1 MTALAHPTVA
11 DWSPRELVV
20 DRVAAHAIA
29 EARRIFVLQRQ
40 ARWKVA
46 RSTGAERQQKLRAL
60 GEAIARRRGEIAEAI
75 REDFGKHPTETE
87 ITEIQLTLTELK
99 DAAANVRR
107 WMKGRRVGTPMHL
120 FGTSSEIRY
129 EAKGVVLI
137 MAAWNFPFA
146 LIVAPLIAAIAAGN
160 CCILRPSEKVPA
172 SNRVLRR
179 IIAEVFNESE
189 VAIVEGSAAAADSLL
204 SLPFDHI
211 FFTGSTRVGHVV
223 MAAAARTLAS
233 VTLEL
238 GGKSP
243 AIVDETADVKLAAER
258 IAWGK
263 FLSAGQA
270 CVAPDYALVH
280 QSRVAEFVAAAK
292 QTVATFY
299 GATEDARAKSH
310 DISRVIDARS
320 VERLGA
326 LIEDAVRRGATVE
339 CGGRWDSSTR
349 YVAPTILSGVGMDA
363 EIMQDEIFGPVLPV
377 LTYAN
382 TNELYRI
389 IRSRGKPLAM
399 YIFSRSRSKI
409 EDALRNTSAGGS
421 VVNNTLIHLANPN
434 LPFGG
439 VGGSGFG
446 SYHGEFGFQ
455 AFSHARAVVRQ
466 GPFTVARM
474 LYPPYGPHTDR
485 LVKWLDRFRA

>member
-1 MTALAHPTVA
+1 
-11 DWSPRELVV
+11 
-20 DRVAAHAIA
+20 
-29 EARRIFVLQRQ
+29 
-40 ARWKVA
+40 
-46 RSTGAERQQKLRAL
+46 
-60 GEAIARRRGEIAEAI
+60 
-75 REDFGKHPTETE
+75 
-87 ITEIQLTLTELK
+87 
-99 DAAANVRR
+99 
-107 WMKGRRVGTPMHL
+107 
-120 FGTSSEIRY
+120 
-129 EAKGVVLI
+129 
-137 MAAWNFPFA
+137 
-146 LIVAPLIAAIAAGN
+146 
-160 CCILRPSEKVPA
+160 LRPSA
-172 SNRVLRR
+172 SR
-179 IIAEVFNESE
+179 
-189 VAIVEGSAAAADSLL
+189 G
-204 SLPFDHI
+204 
-211 FFTGSTRVGHVV
+211 
-223 MAAAARTLAS
+223 
-233 VTLEL
+233 
-238 GGKSP
+238 
-243 AIVDETADVKLAAER
+243 
-258 IAWGK
+258 GK

-382 TNELYRI
+382 TDELYRI

-439 VGGSGFG
+439 VGGAG
-446 SYHGEFGFQ
+446 SAAITASS
-455 AFSHARAVVRQ
+455 AFRRSRTLERWSDRDPSPSRGCSIHRMARIPIDWSN
-466 GPFTVARM
+466 GSTVSARRSEPRHRCSTEVDQESQ
-474 LYPPYGPHTDR
+474 LWRRRSSRVDQVSSVATSFEPCDR
-485 LVKWLDRFRA
+485 GATTSARWRAATRRLLE

>member
-1 MTALAHPTVA
+1 VT

-60 GEAIARRRGEIAEAI
+60 GEAIAGVAARSPRRSERTSASI
-75 REDFGKHPTETE
+75 RPRPKF
-87 ITEIQLTLTELK
+87 TEIQLTLTELK

-137 MAAWNFPFA
+137 MAAWNFPVRA
-146 LIVAPLIAAIAAGN
+146 DRCAAHRGHRRRELLHPAPIGESAGEQTACSAASSPRCSRERSRDRGG
-160 CCILRPSEKVPA
+160 
-172 SNRVLRR
+172 LRR
-179 IIAEVFNESE
+179 C
-189 VAIVEGSAAAADSLL
+189 GGL
-204 SLPFDHI
+204 SCCRCPFDHI

-243 AIVDETADVKLAAER
+243 AIVDETADVELAAER

-299 GATEDARAKSH
+299 GATEDARA
-310 DISRVIDARS
+310 RV
-320 VERLGA
+320 
-326 LIEDAVRRGATVE
+326 
-339 CGGRWDSSTR
+339 
-349 YVAPTILSGVGMDA
+349 PTS
-363 EIMQDEIFGPVLPV
+363 
-377 LTYAN
+377 
-382 TNELYRI
+382 
-389 IRSRGKPLAM
+389 LA
-399 YIFSRSRSKI
+399 
-409 EDALRNTSAGGS
+409 
-421 VVNNTLIHLANPN
+421 
-434 LPFGG
+434 
-439 VGGSGFG
+439 
-446 SYHGEFGFQ
+446 
-455 AFSHARAVVRQ
+455 
-466 GPFTVARM
+466 
-474 LYPPYGPHTDR
+474 
-485 LVKWLDRFRA
+485 

>member
-1 MTALAHPTVA
+1 MTAIAQPSVT
-11 DWSPRELVV
+11 DWSPREVV
-20 DRVAAHAIA
+20 IDKVAAHAIA
-29 EARRIFVLQRQ
+29 EGRRIFALQRA
-40 ARWKVA
+40 ARWRVA
-46 RSTGAERQQKLRAL
+46 RSTGAERQRKLRAL
-60 GEAIARRRGEIAEAI
+60 GDAIGRRRGEIADAI
-75 REDFGKHPTETE
+75 KADFGKHPTETE

-107 WMKGRRVGTPMHL
+107 WVKGRRVDTPMHL

-146 LIVAPLIAAIAAGN
+146 LIVAPLIPAIAAGN

-172 SNRVLRR
+172 TNRVLRH
-179 IIAEVFNESE
+179 IIAEVFDESE
-189 VAIVEGSAAAADSLL
+189 VALVEGNAAVADSLL

-211 FFTGSTRVGHVV
+211 FFTGSTHVGQVV
-223 MAAAARTLAS
+223 MAAAAHTLAS

-299 GATEDARAKSH
+299 GETEDARAKSP
-310 DISRVIDARS
+310 DIARVIDGRS
-320 VERLGA
+320 AERLGA

-363 EIMQDEIFGPVLPV
+363 EIMRDEIFGPVLPV

-382 TNELYRI
+382 THELYRI
-389 IRSRGKPLAM
+389 IHSRGKPLAM
-399 YIFSRSRSKI
+399 YIFSRSRKKI
-409 EDALRNTSAGGS
+409 EETLRNTSAGGTL
-421 VVNNTLIHLANPN
+421 VNNTLIHLANPN

-439 VGGSGFG
+439 VGESGFG

-455 AFSHARAVVRQ
+455 AFSHARAVVQQ
-466 GPFTVARM
+466 GRFAVARM